1 MISDSTPA
9 QHGPRLRDLGI
20 TVGDLA
26 PGPLNAITDVPG
38 VRVGMATLI
47 EGDGPRQVGVG
58 PVRTGVTLVLPSPWP
73 VWRNP
78 VFAGW
83 HVLNGNGEVTG
94 LPWVTESG
102 LLTSPIAIT
111 NTHSVGVVR
120 DALIGLEAD
129 THDAP
134 VWFSLPVVGE
144 TYDGRLN
151 DINGR
156 HVRPEHVELALST
169 ATDGQVPEG
178 NVGGGTGMVAH
189 QFKGGTGTSSRVVLP
204 DIGPFTVG
212 SLVQANYGRR
222 DRFAVNGVPVGRM
235 VGLDV
240 VPAPAVP
247 SGEAAPASGDGSI
260 IIVIATDAPLLPHQC
275 NRLAQRASL
284 AVGRLGGVG
293 EHGSGDIFIAFST
306 AARLPPENDHDQ
318 AVDSLVDLRMLANR
332 HVNTIFDAVVEATE
346 EAILNAMVAA
356 ETMTGCDGYTAYR
369 LPHDLLVQA
378 VNC

>member
-1 MISDSTPA
+1 MISDSTPTP
-9 QHGPRLRDLGI
+9 HGPRLRDLGI
-20 TVGDLA
+20 AVGELP

-38 VRVGMATLI
+38 VRVGMTTLI
-47 EGDGPRQVGVG
+47 DGDGPRQVGRG
-58 PVRTGVTLVLPSPWP
+58 PVRTGVTLVLPAPWP

-120 DALIGLEAD
+120 DALIGLETE

-151 DINGR
+151 DINGM
-156 HVRPEHVELALST
+156 HVRPEHVANALFN
-169 ATDGQVPEG
+169 ATDGPVPEG

-204 DIGPFTVG
+204 DVGPFTVG

-235 VGLDV
+235 IGVDV
-240 VPAPAVP
+240 VPSPAAPAGVT
-247 SGEAAPASGDGSI
+247 APASGDGSI
-260 IIVIATDAPLLPHQC
+260 IIVVATDAPLLPHQC
-275 NRLAQRASL
+275 DRLAQRVSL

-306 AARLPPENDHDQ
+306 AAHLPPENHHQ
-318 AVDSLVDLRMLANR
+318 AVDSVVDLRMLAHR
-332 HVNTIFDAVVEATE
+332 HVNSIFDAVVEATE
-346 EAILNAMVAA
+346 EAVLNAMVTA
-356 ETMTGCDGYTAYR
+356 ETMTGCDGFTAHR
-369 LPHDLLVQA
+369 LPHDLLVAA
-378 VNC
+378 VNG